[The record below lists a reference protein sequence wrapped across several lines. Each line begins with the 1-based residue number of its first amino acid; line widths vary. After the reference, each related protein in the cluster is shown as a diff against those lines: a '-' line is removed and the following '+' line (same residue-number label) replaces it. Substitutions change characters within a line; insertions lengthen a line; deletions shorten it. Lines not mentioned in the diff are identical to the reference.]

1 MSMKERRY
9 VRFRV
14 DMYEDTK
21 FKIIDRMLNR
31 DLIHYVWNRVV
42 VLAGKVNQ
50 EGELY
55 MSRNIQYTVE
65 TLSIEF
71 NREISEVKAA
81 LDVLMNLEMIE
92 IVDNNIY
99 KVKNF
104 VKHQNIKVKEKNEIM
119 KKDSE
124 IDHSKSSKI
133 EATEEELKNINGI
146 EIESNSEIAEN
157 LRNSKIDRDIET
169 PESLNKGIMFKEE
182 KVDVYNGVNNE
193 NNIRTNQDKD
203 EKNNISKHNNSPVIL
218 EIKKSQN
225 TDKKNKRAR
234 KKKIRDDIVE
244 TDENDEF
251 SNVAEEEKEIF
262 CWLTEDEMIPKEGE
276 KVILEM
282 SF

>member
-1 MSMKERRY
+1 MRERKY
-9 VRFRV
+9 VKFRV

-21 FKIIDRMLNR
+21 FKIIDRMTNR

-55 MSRNIQYTVE
+55 MSRNIPYTVE

-104 VKHQNIKVKEKNEIM
+104 VKHQNIKVKEKNEIV

-157 LRNSKIDRDIET
+157 LRNSKIDIET
-169 PESLNKGIMFKEE
+169 PERLNKGIRFKEE

-193 NNIRTNQDKD
+193 NNIRKNQDKD
-203 EKNNISKHNNSPVIL
+203 EKNNISQHNNSPVIL
-218 EIKKSQN
+218 EMKKSQN

-244 TDENDEF
+244 TNENDEF

-262 CWLTEDEMIPKEGE
+262 CWLTEEEMIPKEGE

>member
-1 MSMKERRY
+1 MMSMKERRY

-21 FKIIDRMLNR
+21 FKIIDRMSNR

-55 MSRNIQYTVE
+55 MSRNIPYTVE

-71 NREISEVKAA
+71 NRDISEVKSA

-104 VKHQNIKVKEKNEIM
+104 VKHQNIKVKEKTEIV

-133 EATEEELKNINGI
+133 EAIEEDLKNINGI
-146 EIESNSEIAEN
+146 EIESNSEIAES
-157 LRNSKIDRDIET
+157 LRNSKIDIET
-169 PESLNKGIMFKEE
+169 PESLNKGIRFKEE
-182 KVDVYNGVNNE
+182 KVGVYNGVNNE
-193 NNIRTNQDKD
+193 NNIRKNQDKD
-203 EKNNISKHNNSPVIL
+203 EKNNISQHNNSPVIL
-218 EIKKSQN
+218 EMKKSQN

-244 TDENDEF
+244 TNENDEF

-262 CWLTEDEMIPKEGE
+262 CWLTEEEMIPKEGE

>member
-1 MSMKERRY
+1 MRERKY
-9 VRFRV
+9 VKFRV

-21 FKIIDRMLNR
+21 FKIIDRMPKR
-31 DLIHYVWNRVV
+31 DLIHYVWNRIV

-55 MSRNIQYTVE
+55 MSRNIPYTVE

-104 VKHQNIKVKEKNEIM
+104 VKHQNIKVKEKNEIV
-119 KKDSE
+119 KKYSE

-169 PESLNKGIMFKEE
+169 PESLNKGVMFKEE

-218 EIKKSQN
+218 EMKKSQN

-244 TDENDEF
+244 TNENDEF

>member
-1 MSMKERRY
+1 MNMRERKY
-9 VRFRV
+9 VKFRV

-21 FKIIDRMLNR
+21 FKIIDRMTNR

-55 MSRNIQYTVE
+55 MSRNIPYTVE

-104 VKHQNIKVKEKNEIM
+104 VKHQNIKVKEKNEIV

-157 LRNSKIDRDIET
+157 LRNSKIDIET
-169 PESLNKGIMFKEE
+169 PERLNKGIRFKEE

-193 NNIRTNQDKD
+193 NNIRKNQDKD
-203 EKNNISKHNNSPVIL
+203 EKNNISQHNNSPVIL
-218 EIKKSQN
+218 EMKKSQN

-244 TDENDEF
+244 TNENDEF

-276 KVILEM
+276 KVIFEM

>member
-1 MSMKERRY
+1 MKERRY

-21 FKIIDRMLNR
+21 FKIIDRMSNR

-55 MSRNIQYTVE
+55 MSRNIPYTVE

-71 NREISEVKAA
+71 NRDISEVKSA

-104 VKHQNIKVKEKNEIM
+104 VKHQNIKVKEKTEIV

-133 EATEEELKNINGI
+133 EAIEEDLKNINGI
-146 EIESNSEIAEN
+146 EIESNSEIAES
-157 LRNSKIDRDIET
+157 LRNSKIDIET
-169 PESLNKGIMFKEE
+169 PESLNKGIRFKEE
-182 KVDVYNGVNNE
+182 KVGVYNGVNNE
-193 NNIRTNQDKD
+193 NNIRKNQDKD
-203 EKNNISKHNNSPVIL
+203 EKNNISQHNNSPVIL
-218 EIKKSQN
+218 EMKKSQN

-244 TDENDEF
+244 TNENDEF

-262 CWLTEDEMIPKEGE
+262 CWLTEEEMIPKEGE

>member
-1 MSMKERRY
+1 MSVKERRY

-21 FKIIDRMLNR
+21 FKIIDRMTNR

-55 MSRNIQYTVE
+55 MSRNIPYTVE

-71 NREISEVKAA
+71 NRDISEVKSA
-81 LDVLMNLEMIE
+81 LDVLINLEMIE

-104 VKHQNIKVKEKNEIM
+104 VKHQNIKVKEKTEIV

-124 IDHSKSSKI
+124 IDYSKSSKI
-133 EATEEELKNINGI
+133 EAIEEDLKNINGI
-146 EIESNSEIAEN
+146 EIESNSEIAES
-157 LRNSKIDRDIET
+157 LRNSKIDIET
-169 PESLNKGIMFKEE
+169 PESLNKGIRFKEE

-193 NNIRTNQDKD
+193 NNIRKNQDKD
-203 EKNNISKHNNSPVIL
+203 EKNNISQHNNSPVIL
-218 EIKKSQN
+218 EMKKSQN

-244 TDENDEF
+244 TNENDEF

-262 CWLTEDEMIPKEGE
+262 CWLTEEEMIPKEGE

>member
-1 MSMKERRY
+1 MRERKY
-9 VRFRV
+9 VKFRV

-21 FKIIDRMLNR
+21 FKIIDRMSNR

-55 MSRNIQYTVE
+55 MSRNIPYTVE

-71 NREISEVKAA
+71 NRDISEVKSA

-104 VKHQNIKVKEKNEIM
+104 VKHQNIKVKEKTEIV

-133 EATEEELKNINGI
+133 EAIEEDLKNINGI
-146 EIESNSEIAEN
+146 EIESNSEIAES
-157 LRNSKIDRDIET
+157 LRNSKIDIET
-169 PESLNKGIMFKEE
+169 PESLNKGIRFKEE
-182 KVDVYNGVNNE
+182 KVGVYNGVNNE
-193 NNIRTNQDKD
+193 NNIRKNQDKD
-203 EKNNISKHNNSPVIL
+203 EKNNISQHNNSPVIL
-218 EIKKSQN
+218 EMKKSQN

-244 TDENDEF
+244 TNENDEF

-262 CWLTEDEMIPKEGE
+262 CWLTEEEMIPKEGE

>member
-1 MSMKERRY
+1 MRERKY
-9 VRFRV
+9 VKFRV

-21 FKIIDRMLNR
+21 FKIIDRMTNR
-31 DLIHYVWNRVV
+31 DLIHYVWNRMV

-55 MSRNIQYTVE
+55 MSRNIPYTIE

-71 NREISEVKAA
+71 NRDIEEIKAA

-92 IVDNNIY
+92 IIDNNIY

-104 VKHQNIKVKEKNEIM
+104 VKHQNIKVKEKNEIV

-124 IDHSKSSKI
+124 IGHSKSSKI

-169 PESLNKGIMFKEE
+169 PESLNKGVMFKEE

-193 NNIRTNQDKD
+193 NNIRKNQDKD
-203 EKNNISKHNNSPVIL
+203 EKNNISQHNNSPVIL
-218 EIKKSQN
+218 EMKKSQN

-244 TDENDEF
+244 TNENDEF

-276 KVILEM
+276 KVIFEM

>member
-1 MSMKERRY
+1 MRERKY
-9 VRFRV
+9 VKFRV

-21 FKIIDRMLNR
+21 FKIIDRMTNR

-55 MSRNIQYTVE
+55 MSRNIPYTVE

-104 VKHQNIKVKEKNEIM
+104 VKHQNIKVKEKNEIV

-157 LRNSKIDRDIET
+157 LRNSKIDIET
-169 PESLNKGIMFKEE
+169 PERLNKGIRFKEE

-193 NNIRTNQDKD
+193 NNIRKNQDKD
-203 EKNNISKHNNSPVIL
+203 EKNNISQHNNSPVIL
-218 EIKKSQN
+218 EMKKSQN

-244 TDENDEF
+244 TNENDEF

-276 KVILEM
+276 KVIFEM

>member
-55 MSRNIQYTVE
+55 MSRNIPYTVE

-104 VKHQNIKVKEKNEIM
+104 VKHQNIKVKEKTESV

-133 EATEEELKNINGI
+133 EAIEEDLKNINGI
-146 EIESNSEIAEN
+146 EIESNSEIAES
-157 LRNSKIDRDIET
+157 LRNSKIDIET

-182 KVDVYNGVNNE
+182 KVDAYNGVNNE

-203 EKNNISKHNNSPVIL
+203 EKNNISQHNNSPVFL
-218 EIKKSQN
+218 ELKKSQN

-244 TDENDEF
+244 TNENDEF

-262 CWLTEDEMIPKEGE
+262 CWLTEEEMIPEEGE

>member
-1 MSMKERRY
+1 MRERKY
-9 VRFRV
+9 VKFRV

-21 FKIIDRMLNR
+21 FKIIDRMTNR

-55 MSRNIQYTVE
+55 MSRNIPYTVE

-71 NREISEVKAA
+71 NRDISEVKSA
-81 LDVLMNLEMIE
+81 LDVLINLEMIE

-104 VKHQNIKVKEKNEIM
+104 VKHQNIKVKEKNEIV

-133 EATEEELKNINGI
+133 EAIEEDLKNINGI
-146 EIESNSEIAEN
+146 EIESNSEIAES
-157 LRNSKIDRDIET
+157 LRNSKIDIET
-169 PESLNKGIMFKEE
+169 PESLNKGIRFKEE

-193 NNIRTNQDKD
+193 NNIRKNQDKD
-203 EKNNISKHNNSPVIL
+203 EKNNISQHNNSPVIL
-218 EIKKSQN
+218 EMKKSQN

-244 TDENDEF
+244 TNENDEF

-262 CWLTEDEMIPKEGE
+262 CWLTEEEMIPKEGE

>member
-1 MSMKERRY
+1 MKERRY

-55 MSRNIQYTVE
+55 MSRNIPYTVE

-104 VKHQNIKVKEKNEIM
+104 VKHQNIKVKEKTESV

-133 EATEEELKNINGI
+133 EAIEEDLKNINGI
-146 EIESNSEIAEN
+146 EIESNSEIAES
-157 LRNSKIDRDIET
+157 LRNSKIDIET

-182 KVDVYNGVNNE
+182 KVDAYNGVNNE

-203 EKNNISKHNNSPVIL
+203 EKNNISQHNNSPVFL
-218 EIKKSQN
+218 ELKKSQN

-244 TDENDEF
+244 TNENDEF

-262 CWLTEDEMIPKEGE
+262 CWLTEEEMIPEEGE

>member
-1 MSMKERRY
+1 MRERRY
-9 VRFRV
+9 VKFRV
-14 DMYEDTK
+14 DMYDDTK
-21 FKIIDRMLNR
+21 FKIIDRMSNR
-31 DLIHYVWNRVV
+31 DLIHYVWNRMV

-55 MSRNIQYTVE
+55 MSRNIPYTVE

-71 NREISEVKAA
+71 NRDISEVKSA
-81 LDVLMNLEMIE
+81 LDVLINLEMIE

-104 VKHQNIKVKEKNEIM
+104 VKHQNIKVKEKTEIV

-133 EATEEELKNINGI
+133 EAIEEDLKNINGI
-146 EIESNSEIAEN
+146 EIESNSEIAES
-157 LRNSKIDRDIET
+157 LRNSKIDIET
-169 PESLNKGIMFKEE
+169 PESLNKGIRFKEE
-182 KVDVYNGVNNE
+182 KVGVYNGVNNE
-193 NNIRTNQDKD
+193 NNIRKNQDKD
-203 EKNNISKHNNSPVIL
+203 EKNNISQHNNSPVIL
-218 EIKKSQN
+218 EMKKSQN

-244 TDENDEF
+244 TNENDEF

-262 CWLTEDEMIPKEGE
+262 CWLTEEEMIPKEGE